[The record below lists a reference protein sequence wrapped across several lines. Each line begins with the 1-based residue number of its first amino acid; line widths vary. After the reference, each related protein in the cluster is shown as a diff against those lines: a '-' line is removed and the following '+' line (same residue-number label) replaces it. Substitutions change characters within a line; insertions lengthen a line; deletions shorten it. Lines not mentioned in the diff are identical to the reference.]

1 MDDERWQESLNA
13 RNTQAANQAV
23 YAAWSAI
30 WTAEATEDIINIYKY
45 FTSRGQRCPY
55 TFQSVEAFSR
65 WTTKNSA
72 DVAIYDGPLE
82 EAFFALICPHG
93 CSIEDDFEAFFF
105 EELPDGE
112 KIHNHLCHI
121 QEDFLCTQQTQR
133 NQTQT
138 TKTDTDPAAL
148 LFLREAKRLGKKR
161 QREQLQV
168 HQEQHQETQQRK
180 RTRTRQRRTPLLM
193 PMDASSASDK
203 KRKVI
208 EGESSPRGLKR
219 MRFG

>member
-1 MDDERWQESLNA
+1 MDEERWQESLNA
-13 RNTQAANQAV
+13 RNTLAANQAI
-23 YAAWSAI
+23 YAAWSAA
-30 WTAEATEDIINIYKY
+30 WTAEATDNTINIYKH

-55 TFQSVEAFSR
+55 TLQIVEAFSR
-65 WTTKNSA
+65 HCAVNAA
-72 DVAIYDGPLE
+72 DVAIYTSDVLE
-82 EAFFALICPHG
+82 EAFYALISDHST
-93 CSIEDDFEAFFF
+93 SIQDNYYDFFF
-105 EELPDGE
+105 EELPGGE
-112 KIHNHLCHI
+112 KIHDHLDNI
-121 QEDFLCTQQTQR
+121 YGAIIELR
-133 NQTQT
+133 IQTQT

-161 QREQLQV
+161 QREQLQA
-168 HQEQHQETQQRK
+168 HQEQHQDTQQRK

>member
-1 MDDERWQESLNA
+1 MLPWAIASFFLRAERANVLRREHCPEAYSPPRGPPGLNSA
-13 RNTQAANQAV
+13 RGLRADVKGHRTSAPRASCRHSRHSAV
-23 YAAWSAI
+23 NA
-30 WTAEATEDIINIYKY
+30 
-45 FTSRGQRCPY
+45 
-55 TFQSVEAFSR
+55 
-65 WTTKNSA
+65 A

-82 EAFFALICPHG
+82 EAFFALISPYDWSEEHY
-93 CSIEDDFEAFFF
+93 EAFFF

-168 HQEQHQETQQRK
+168 HQEQHQDTQQRK